1 MRERGVPQLGPYH
14 PDEGDRVEANQRRHE
29 EVPDEHHFDRHAEH
43 SQRHKGGV
51 AEIDDLLGGK
61 CIWSIIWIY
70 SIIPK
75 YRITNPLIL
84 LM

>member
-61 CIWSIIWIY
+61 YMVDHLDLFYHLKI
-70 SIIPK
+70 
-75 YRITNPLIL
+75 
-84 LM
+84 

>member
-51 AEIDDLLGGK
+51 AEVDDLLGGK
-61 CIWSIIWIY
+61 Y
-70 SIIPK
+70 MVDHLDLFYHPK
-75 YRITNPLIL
+75 I
-84 LM
+84 